1 MHVFDQEPWDLKKT
15 LFITLDRIHKVGY
28 LRMENNL
35 FTNYKRIKCS
45 YVTGCKESLYIFK
58 IIIIIGL
65 IAQQGQQV
73 DFPDSRVKRKLLSL
87 LSRQANDFVCIK
99 ENPIDKGLYAR
110 VQLLQRASWKIHFL
124 CILCKDKN
132 HHI

>member
-1 MHVFDQEPWDLKKT
+1 MHVFDRSGPWDLKKT
-15 LFITLDRIHKVGY
+15 LFITLDRTHKVGY

-65 IAQQGQQV
+65 IAQQGRQV
-73 DFPDSRVKRKLLSL
+73 DFPDSRVKRKLLSS
-87 LSRQANDFVCIK
+87 LSRQANDFGYKK
-99 ENPIDKGLYAR
+99 ENPLTKAFMLGYNCYR
-110 VQLLQRASWKIHFL
+110 E
-124 CILCKDKN
+124 
-132 HHI
+132 